1 MLIPVAVPCDRLS
14 AYSIHSEVF
23 DSAPC
28 FHGSKKPYLLCR
40 ALDIKIID
48 AKISSVECAGEAAK
62 RQPSGNGIVAYA
74 CGCGGIGCALVGQ
87 GNIILQEIARG

>member
-23 DSAPC
+23 DNAPC
-28 FHGSKKPYLLCR
+28 PHGSKKPNLLCR

-48 AKISSVECAGEAAK
+48 AKISSVECAAEVAK
-62 RQPSGNGIVAYA
+62 RQPSCRGIVGYA
-74 CGCGGIGCALVGQ
+74 CGCCRTDCALVGQ